1 MVLCNVE
8 CLERISN
15 YLDVSPLP
23 LEMQENVNNI
33 FFMKMSCFLDYNKQI
48 LLCHFIGSCCNE
60 TRIKS
65 KNRRI

>member
-23 LEMQENVNNI
+23 LEMQENVI
-33 FFMKMSCFLDYNKQI
+33 VTTERES
-48 LLCHFIGSCCNE
+48 NE
-60 TRIKS
+60 TWSALNNLSFR
-65 KNRRI
+65 